1 MSTLSDS
8 RSFSQAGGELPL
20 VSVII
25 PAFNAAR
32 FLPRALASVAAQN
45 YPADRIET
53 IVIDD
58 GSTDDTRALAETFSG
73 QMPGMQVFSQPNQGV
88 SVARNLAI
96 AVSSGELIAFL
107 DADDRW
113 LPDKV
118 AAQVEVYQA
127 EPGVGLIH
135 CGFEFVDQHGSA
147 LPDWP
152 RRSRLDHGDILLE
165 FLCDFFLI
173 TSAVMVPRTVLESVG
188 GFDESLKVGEDNE
201 LFLRIV
207 STFMVGCAP
216 RTLLERTVRA
226 DSLSREDFDLDARVD
241 LATIERYLAQHPD
254 FARQH
259 RERIDDHLAT
269 YLYGFGYRLLDEG
282 QVSQA
287 RHMLRRSLSRRWSMP
302 ATRSLLRSYLPD
314 TLARSGRA
322 ILR

>member
-1 MSTLSDS
+1 MSASAG
-8 RSFSQAGGELPL
+8 SQSSSALPL

-32 FLPRALASVAAQN
+32 FLPRALASVAAQT

-58 GSTDDTRALAETFSG
+58 GSTDDTLALARTFDEHV
-73 QMPGMQVFSQPNQGV
+73 PGLQVFSQPNQGV
-88 SVARNLAI
+88 SAARNLAI
-96 AVSSGELIAFL
+96 AVSAGKLIAFL

-113 LPDKV
+113 LPDKL

-127 EPGVGLIH
+127 DPTVGLVH
-135 CGFEFVDQHGSA
+135 CGFEFVDQNGAA

-152 RRSRLDHGDILLE
+152 RRSRLDHGDVLLE

-173 TSAVMVPRTVLESVG
+173 TSAVVVPRAVLDRVG

-207 STFMVGCAP
+207 SAFQVGCAP
-216 RTLLERTVRA
+216 RPLLERTVRP
-226 DSLSREDFDLDARVD
+226 DSLSRQDFDLDASVD
-241 LATIERYLAQHPD
+241 LATIERFLAKHPA
-254 FARQH
+254 FARRH
-259 RERIDDHLAT
+259 RERIDAHLAS

-287 RHMLRRSLSRRWSMP
+287 RRMLRRSLGRRWSVP

-314 TLARSGRA
+314 TVARSGRA

>member
-1 MSTLSDS
+1 M
-8 RSFSQAGGELPL
+8 

-32 FLPRALASVAAQN
+32 FLPSALASVAEQN

-58 GSTDDTRALAETFSG
+58 GSTDDTLAVARNFDKHL
-73 QMPGMQVFSQPNQGV
+73 PGMQVFNQPNRGV
-88 SVARNLAI
+88 SAARNLGI

-113 LPDKV
+113 LPDKI
-118 AAQVEVYQA
+118 AAQVEVFRA
-127 EPGVGLIH
+127 EPTVGLVH
-135 CGFEFVDQHGSA
+135 CGFDFVDQAGVP

-152 RRSRLDHGDILLE
+152 RRSRLDQGDILLE

-173 TSAVMVPRTVLESVG
+173 TSAVMVRRSALESVG
-188 GFDESLKVGEDNE
+188 GFDESMKVGEDNE

-207 STFMVGCAP
+207 SVFMVGCAP
-216 RTLLERTVRA
+216 QTLLTRTVRP
-226 DSLSREDFDLDARVD
+226 DSLSRQDFDLDARSD
-241 LATIERYLAQHPD
+241 LATIERFLIQNPV
-254 FARQH
+254 FARRH
-259 RERIDDHLAT
+259 RQRIDAHLAS

-282 QVSQA
+282 RVSQA
-287 RHMLRRSLSRRWSMP
+287 RHILQRSLGRRWSVP

-314 TLARSGRA
+314 AVVRSGRA
-322 ILR
+322 VLR

>member
-1 MSTLSDS
+1 MISFSDS
-8 RSFSQAGGELPL
+8 EARRNPPL
-20 VSVII
+20 VSVVI

-32 FLPRALASVAAQN
+32 FLPRALASVAAQS
-45 YPADRIET
+45 YPCDRIET

-58 GSTDDTRALAETFSG
+58 GSTDDTLAIARTFEG
-73 QMPGMQVFSQPNQGV
+73 QAPGFQVFSQPNRGV
-88 SVARNLAI
+88 SAARNLAI

-107 DADDRW
+107 DADDAW
-113 LPDKV
+113 LPDKL
-118 AAQVEVYQA
+118 AAQVRVFE
-127 EPGVGLIH
+127 EKPTVGLVH
-135 CGFEFVDQHGSA
+135 CGFVFVDQEGAA

-152 RRSRLDHGDILLE
+152 RQSRLDQGDILLE

-173 TSAVMVPRTVLESVG
+173 TSAVMVSRKALDQVG

-207 STFMVGCAP
+207 GAFLVGCAP
-216 RTLLERTVRA
+216 WPLLERTVRP
-226 DSLSREDFDLDARVD
+226 DSLSRQDFSLDASVD
-241 LATIERYLAQHPD
+241 LATIEQYLSRHPA

-259 RERIDDHLAT
+259 RERIDAHLAS

-282 QVSQA
+282 RINQA
-287 RHMLRRSLSRRWSMP
+287 RRMLRRSLGRRWSVS

-314 TLARSGRA
+314 ALVRPGRA

>member
-1 MSTLSDS
+1 MSGSGGGQS
-8 RSFSQAGGELPL
+8 RSALPL

-32 FLPRALASVAAQN
+32 FLPRALTSVAEQT

-53 IVIDD
+53 IVVDD
-58 GSTDDTRALAETFSG
+58 GSTDDTPALARSFDEHV
-73 QMPGMQVFSQPNQGV
+73 PGLQVFSQPNQGV
-88 SVARNLAI
+88 SAARNLAI
-96 AVSSGELIAFL
+96 AVSAGTLIAFL

-113 LPDKV
+113 LPDKL
-118 AAQVEVYQA
+118 AAQVEVYLA
-127 EPGVGLIH
+127 DPTVGLVH
-135 CGFEFVDQHGSA
+135 CGFEFVDQNGAA

-173 TSAVMVPRTVLESVG
+173 TSAVVVPRAVLDRVG

-207 STFMVGCAP
+207 SDFQVGCAP
-216 RTLLERTVRA
+216 RPLLQRTVRP
-226 DSLSREDFDLDARVD
+226 DSLSRQDFDLDASVD
-241 LATIERYLAQHPD
+241 LATIERFLARNPA
-254 FARQH
+254 FARRH
-259 RERIDDHLAT
+259 RERIDAHLAS

-287 RHMLRRSLSRRWSMP
+287 RRMLRRSLGRRWSVP

-314 TLARSGRA
+314 TVARSGRA